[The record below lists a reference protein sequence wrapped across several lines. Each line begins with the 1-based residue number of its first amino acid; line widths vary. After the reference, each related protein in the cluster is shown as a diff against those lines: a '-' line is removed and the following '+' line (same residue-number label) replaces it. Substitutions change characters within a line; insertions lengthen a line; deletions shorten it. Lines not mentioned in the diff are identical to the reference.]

1 MKVNI
6 ILLLLSICIILQQI
20 VIQKVLKDIKLL
32 QENQEV
38 LRQGI
43 NILDKKIS
51 K

>member
-6 ILLLLSICIILQQI
+6 ILLLLSVCIILQQI
-20 VIQKVLKDIKLL
+20 TIQKVLKDIKLL

>member
-6 ILLLLSICIILQQI
+6 ILLLLSVCIILQQI

>member
-1 MKVNI
+1 MKIYI
-6 ILLLLSICIILQQI
+6 ILLLLCICIILQQI

>member
-6 ILLLLSICIILQQI
+6 ILLLLSVCIILQQI
-20 VIQKVLKDIKLL
+20 VIQRILKDIKLL

>member
-1 MKVNI
+1 MEVNI
-6 ILLLLSICIILQQI
+6 ILLLLSVCIILQQI

-32 QENQEV
+32 QGNQEV

>member
-6 ILLLLSICIILQQI
+6 ILLLLSVCIILQQI

-38 LRQGI
+38 VRQGI